1 MSINSRKGFTLIE
14 LLVVIAIIALLS
26 TLAVVALGSTRKKA
40 NDTKRFSD
48 IKQIQTALEL
58 YYTEHQGYPV
68 TAANGIMLGDANT
81 SCLNAS
87 GFAARGCTTPYMQL
101 VPRDPSGTV
110 LYQYRSLDGKTYTID
125 FTLESG
131 VDSVQLGAGATQAT
145 PSQIKNK

>member
-1 MSINSRKGFTLIE
+1 MTIHSRKGFTLIE

-58 YYTEHQGYPV
+58 YYNEHQGYPV
-68 TAANGIMLGDANT
+68 TGSTGVMLGDTNAA
-81 SCLNAS
+81 CLNTS
-87 GFAARGCTTPYMQL
+87 GFAARGCTTPYMQQ

-131 VDSVQLGAGATQAT
+131 VDSVNLAAGSVQAT

>member
-1 MSINSRKGFTLIE
+1 MLSSNRRGFTLIE

-40 NDTKRFSD
+40 NDAKRLAD
-48 IKQIQTALEL
+48 IKQIQTALEF

-68 TAANGIMLGDANT
+68 TTGAGLMLGDAGT
-81 SCLNAS
+81 ACLNAA
-87 GFAARGCTTPYMQL
+87 GFSARGCTTPYMQQ

-110 LYQYRSLDGKTYTID
+110 LYQYRSVDGKTYLID

-131 VDSVQLGAGATQAT
+131 VDSAGLQAGNVQAT